1 MIFQL
6 LYWIKNIWNNLLNNL
21 NINYSKSL
29 YLNKNNF
36 EYILEFPIDFSFE
49 DKLKDFPESE
59 DLYLVINKFM
69 AENEYFK
76 NGIIISLSGG
86 VDSMVLLR
94 VLLKI
99 RDYNFFKIYAVM
111 INYNLRSESIDE
123 IKFVQK
129 FCNMNKV
136 NITITHIENIKSC
149 RKDIGSSKRKI
160 FEDISKDIRFN
171 SYQKL
176 IKEFKLPGV
185 LVGHHKDDV
194 TENIFTNMLKGHNIL
209 DIEVMKPLNVI
220 KSVPIFRPL
229 LNIYKLDIYDFA
241 HKYNVPYFKDTTPT
255 WSRRGQMRNLV
266 FPLLSNVFGDS
277 WKFKLKEI
285 GNQSNLLYDTVNEH
299 LINPWIN
306 QANFKGTSSNKK
318 FIFEFP
324 IKYKN
329 DLCLWYY
336 TIPKLF
342 FMVGHNSIK
351 RKSIEKLFTIANNE
365 TDDTT
370 KIHTLDKGY
379 TASKI
384 NGKIFVFKEI
394 SSSEDTL
401 LYDT

>member
-1 MIFQL
+1 MIFQF
-6 LYWIKNIWNNLLNNL
+6 LYWIRNVWNNLFNYLGL
-21 NINYSKSL
+21 NYSKSL
-29 YLNKNNF
+29 YLNKSNF
-36 EYILEFPIDFSFE
+36 NDIIEFPKDFDFE

-59 DLYLVINKFM
+59 IVYQEVNKFM
-69 AENEYFK
+69 DQNGYFK

-94 VLLKI
+94 LLLKI
-99 RDYNFFKIYAVM
+99 RNNNFFKIYAVM
-111 INYNLRSESIDE
+111 INYNLRKESTDE
-123 IKFVQK
+123 AEFVK
-129 FCNMNKV
+129 KYCNMNNV
-136 NITITHIENIKSC
+136 DITITHIENIKSC
-149 RKDIGSSKRKI
+149 RKDLGSSKRKI
-160 FEDISKDIRFN
+160 FEQLSKDIRFN

-176 IKEFKLPGV
+176 IKEHNLPGV
-185 LVGHHKDDV
+185 LVAHHKDDII
-194 TENIFTNMLKGHNIL
+194 ENIFTNMLKGQNIL
-209 DIEVMKPLNVI
+209 DLEVMKPLNNI
-220 KSVPIFRPL
+220 KGVSIFRPFL
-229 LNIYKLDIYDFA
+229 SFYKSDIYDFA

-255 WSRRGQMRNLV
+255 WSKRGQMRNLV
-266 FPLLSNVFGDS
+266 FPLLRSVFGDS

-306 QANFKGTSSNKK
+306 EANFKGTSSNKK
-318 FIFEFP
+318 FLFDFP

-342 FMVGHNSIK
+342 FMVGYNTIK
-351 RKSIEKLFTIANNE
+351 RKSVEKLFTIANNE
-365 TDDTT
+365 VDDST

-384 NGKIFVFKEI
+384 NGKIFIFNEI
-394 SSSEDTL
+394 SNSTDIL